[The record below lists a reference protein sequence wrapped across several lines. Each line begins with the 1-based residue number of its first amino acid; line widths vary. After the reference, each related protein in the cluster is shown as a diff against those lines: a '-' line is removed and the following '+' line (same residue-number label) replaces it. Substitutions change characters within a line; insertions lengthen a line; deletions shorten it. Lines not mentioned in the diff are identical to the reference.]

1 MAASDRLVGLSYR
14 EAQAAVRGSSCSLRI
29 VELEGQ
35 AQPLDA
41 TLVPT
46 RVNVVVSDGTIVRVA
61 GLY

>member
-1 MAASDRLVGLSYR
+1 
-14 EAQAAVRGSSCSLRI
+14 VRGSPCSLRI

-46 RVNVVVSDGTIVRVA
+46 RVNVVVRDGTIVRVA